1 MTAVFLLTTAMA
13 GRLSD
18 WVSELERLQD
28 RSLSEGRADLLRLAR
43 ARVTQE
49 LEELLH
55 FEVPNPWND
64 PWNDQCVPLPLGSDG
79 FAIYPSSPPVDAAVA
94 DPEPVVPS
102 GQAAVASPGVVDTA
116 ELRPIVR
123 LLVQLSWKGHVRLY
137 EGLSGCECVA
147 GP

>member
-1 MTAVFLLTTAMA
+1 MLLLATLWAKSVWAGVLEHTA
-13 GRLSD
+13 
-18 WVSELERLQD
+18 WVSELERLQE
-28 RSLSEGRADLLRLAR
+28 RSPSQGRADLLRLAR

-102 GQAAVASPGVVDTA
+102 GQAAVASPEVVDTA
-116 ELRPIVR
+116 
-123 LLVQLSWKGHVRLY
+123 
-137 EGLSGCECVA
+137 GLGVNV
-147 GP
+147 